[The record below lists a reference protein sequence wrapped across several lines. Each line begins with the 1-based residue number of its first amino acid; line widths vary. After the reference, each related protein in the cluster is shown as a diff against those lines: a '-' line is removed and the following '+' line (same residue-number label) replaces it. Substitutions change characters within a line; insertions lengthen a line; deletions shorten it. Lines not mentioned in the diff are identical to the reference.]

1 MVIHILFG
9 NHSVLL
15 PIFSTSLLA
24 YLLIQFLGFFKL
36 KKGSHY
42 VILDD
47 WNYLGWLQNHD
58 DYLQSEKFWFLWK
71 VNYVKYC
78 FAGAHKQKD
87 VCFAE
92 ADTGERVF
100 SYSKH
105 VKGHMMFRRNLNM
118 TPQTVGARALVAL
131 LCLTSLC

>member
-1 MVIHILFG
+1 MCLMVIHILFG

-71 VNYVKYC
+71 VNYVKC
-78 FAGAHKQKD
+78 FAGA
-87 VCFAE
+87 
-92 ADTGERVF
+92 
-100 SYSKH
+100 YS
-105 VKGHMMFRRNLNM
+105 
-118 TPQTVGARALVAL
+118 
-131 LCLTSLC
+131 